1 MKIFYMDKKRIFI
14 TGGIAL
20 AIIAVILLTSVLSRN
35 QGTTAFATTG
45 LSPYIE

>member
-20 AIIAVILLTSVLSRN
+20 AVIAVILLTSIFTRN
-35 QGTTAFATTG
+35 QALPHLLRRG
-45 LSPYIE
+45 